1 MKKLFTALAA
11 IAISASIVSAQAVE
25 RGTPVG
31 EWRSWGADTHT
42 TRYSPLDQIDAS
54 NFEDLEVA
62 WMWRGDNYSPGGPDP
77 LLRSTPIY
85 VNGKLYSVAGSRR
98 TVVSIDPATGETLW
112 TFREPNTK
120 RWEDSMR
127 KNYGKGV
134 AYDIVDGQERIYV
147 ITPGFFLWA
156 LDAETLPVHC
166 HASLSHVSL
175 PNSPSCGMTLN
186 VHLWA
191 PVFVS
196 KPMMFPGT
204 FSCMYS

>member
-85 VNGKLYSVAGSRR
+85 VKGKLYSVAGSRR
-98 TVVSIDPATGETLW
+98 TVVSIDPARVRRCG
-112 TFREPNTK
+112 P
-120 RWEDSMR
+120 S
-127 KNYGKGV
+127 
-134 AYDIVDGQERIYV
+134 
-147 ITPGFFLWA
+147 
-156 LDAETLPVHC
+156 
-166 HASLSHVSL
+166 ASLIRSGGKTPCGRTTARASHTTSL
-175 PNSPSCGMTLN
+175 TVRSGST
-186 VHLWA
+186 
-191 PVFVS
+191 
-196 KPMMFPGT
+196 
-204 FSCMYS
+204 